1 MRVRAIAAGSEHC
14 LALTTDG
21 RVLSWGNAEPPPEN
35 LRDVTAIAAG
45 TFVSLALLSD
55 GSVVGWGAT
64 GVPDGLRDVTAI
76 AAGGGMCFATQT
88 DGTVVAW
95 GKHFVHDAMS
105 AIEWQ
110 ASSPPSVV
118 SKSGG
123 FALSIDANGAVS
135 RQKLG
140 DFMMGAVPD
149 PPPGASRSVASVG
162 AGFAHGLAVLED
174 RSVLTWAE
182 QDQLRDANLTP
193 PTNLKD
199 VVAVAGGGAFSL
211 ALRADGQVVGWG
223 QNEFGQTDIP
233 DGLGDVAAIAAG
245 THFAVALTTAGKVA
259 AWGRKQ
265 VGQTSVPSVI
275 ADSLAMAATKRPL
288 GPITLNKEAL
298 PKALILKGSPDEDQE
313 TSLSRLPDDASL
325 IGTIE
330 QMSRLVDAQG
340 FQYEARRS
348 VACSY
353 NNFAAR
359 QIAIGDNED
368 VQAAIGALFRADET
382 LDAIPY
388 GADGIPRDFETRL
401 IIPVARAVLRINLA
415 LALHRSGD
423 VARGE
428 PLLREAR
435 RLITQAEADPLASRG
450 SDSEHAKRVQMVLS
464 ILRQVEAQTMAAT
477 SAVASRRPQPE
488 SSTDTKSSGGCYIA
502 TAVYGS
508 YDAAEV
514 LVLRQFRD
522 ECLNTTAP
530 GRTLVRI
537 YYALSPR
544 VAGAFRDRPSVN
556 RTAKRVLDR
565 IVRRLQARY
574 PVQEHKRRTRPC
586 ELESGG
592 SLLSRVAEQEMTSTH
607 FAGTDA
613 LTETGSTRRA
623 QIE

>member
-14 LALTTDG
+14 LALTAHGT
-21 RVLSWGNAEPPPEN
+21 VLSWGNAEPPPED
-35 LRDVTAIAAG
+35 LRDVKAIAAG

-64 GVPDGLRDVTAI
+64 EVPDGLRDVTAI
-76 AAGGGMCFATQT
+76 AAGGGMCFATQS
-88 DGTVVAW
+88 DGTVVGW
-95 GKHFVHDAMS
+95 GKHFVHDAIT

-110 ASSPPSVV
+110 ASSPPSVI
-118 SKSGG
+118 SRSGG

-135 RQKLG
+135 RQMLG

-149 PPPGASRSVASVG
+149 PPSLASRSVASVG

-174 RSVLTWAE
+174 RTVLTWAE

-211 ALRADGQVVGWG
+211 ALQADGQVVGWG

-233 DGLGDVAAIAAG
+233 DGLRGVAAIAAG
-245 THFAVALTTAGKVA
+245 THFAAALTTAGKVA
-259 AWGRKQ
+259 AWGRKN

-275 ADSLAMAATKRPL
+275 ADSVGMAETKRPL
-288 GPITLNKEAL
+288 GPITLNNEAL
-298 PKALILKGSPDEDQE
+298 PRALILKGSPDEDRE
-313 TSLSRLPDDASL
+313 TSLSRLPEDASL
-325 IGTIE
+325 FRTIE
-330 QMSRLVDAQG
+330 KMSRLVDAQG
-340 FQYEARRS
+340 LQYEAPRS
-348 VACSY
+348 IACCY

-359 QIAIGDNED
+359 QIAIGDPED
-368 VQAAIGALFRADET
+368 IQAAIGALSRADEA

-388 GADGIPRDFETRL
+388 VADGIPRDFEARL
-401 IIPVARAVLRINLA
+401 IIPIARAVLRINLV
-415 LALHRSGD
+415 LALHRLGD
-423 VARGE
+423 VTRGE

-435 RLITQAEADPLASRG
+435 RLITQAEADPLAPRN
-450 SDSEHAKRVQMVLS
+450 SDSGHVKRIQTVLS
-464 ILRQVEAQTMAAT
+464 ILRQVEAQVTAAT
-477 SAVASRRPQPE
+477 SAAAASRRPKPE

-522 ECLNTTAP
+522 ERLNSTAP
-530 GRTLVRI
+530 GRTLVRV
-537 YYALSPR
+537 YYSLSPR
-544 VAGAFRDRPSVN
+544 VAGAFRDRPAIN

-565 IVRRLQARY
+565 IVRRLQARHLS
-574 PVQEHKRRTRPC
+574 QEHERQTRP
-586 ELESGG
+586 
-592 SLLSRVAEQEMTSTH
+592 SL
-607 FAGTDA
+607 
-613 LTETGSTRRA
+613 
-623 QIE
+623 

>member
-64 GVPDGLRDVTAI
+64 EVPDGLRDVTGI

-88 DGTVVAW
+88 DGTVVGW
-95 GKHFVHDAMS
+95 GRHFVHGAMA

-118 SKSGG
+118 SRSGG

-149 PPPGASRSVASVG
+149 PPSRASRSVASVG

-368 VQAAIGALFRADET
+368 VQAAIGALSRADEA

-388 GADGIPRDFETRL
+388 LADGIPRDFETRL

-415 LALHRSGD
+415 LALHRLGD
-423 VARGE
+423 LSRCE

-435 RLITQAEADPLASRG
+435 RLISQAEADPLAPRS
-450 SDSEHAKRVQMVLS
+450 SDSGHVKRIQMVLS
-464 ILRQVEAQTMAAT
+464 ILRQVEAQMTAAT
-477 SAVASRRPQPE
+477 SAAAAPRQPKPE

-522 ECLNTTAP
+522 ERLNTTAP
-530 GRTLVRI
+530 GRTLVRV
-537 YYALSPR
+537 YYSLSPR
-544 VAGAFRDRPSVN
+544 IAGAFRDRPAIN
-556 RTAKRVLDR
+556 RTAKRILDR
-565 IVRRLQARY
+565 IVRRLQARH
-574 PVQEHKRRTRPC
+574 PSQEHERRTRP
-586 ELESGG
+586 
-592 SLLSRVAEQEMTSTH
+592 SL
-607 FAGTDA
+607 
-613 LTETGSTRRA
+613 
-623 QIE
+623 